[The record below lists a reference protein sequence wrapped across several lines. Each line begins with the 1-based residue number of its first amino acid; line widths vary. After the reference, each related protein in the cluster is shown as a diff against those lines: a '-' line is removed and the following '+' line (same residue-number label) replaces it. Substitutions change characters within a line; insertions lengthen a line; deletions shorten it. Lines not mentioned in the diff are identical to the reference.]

1 MLNVRASAM
10 GRIRQRMS
18 DDPNK
23 RGPADRTRIDPEA
36 DHEVQ
41 YWSEKF
47 GVSYDRL
54 KETVKRVGPMA
65 DDVEKALKR

>member
-1 MLNVRASAM
+1 MVNVRASSI
-10 GRIRQRMS
+10 GRIRPHMS

-36 DHEVQ
+36 DHEVK

-47 GVSYDRL
+47 GVSHNRL
-54 KETVKRVGPMA
+54 RETVKRVGPIA
-65 DDVEKALKR
+65 DDVERELKK